1 MSERKP
7 VDPFS
12 DINLDTFKNTAP
24 KKPKSPIEKEA
35 IREVA
40 IQSKF
45 QSRQPVA
52 KREPHTA
59 KTFSLFPDDTA
70 IIKNAL
76 RSFMDYN
83 ASIQASSSD
92 VVRAA
97 LHEFSRKPENEQV
110 KLIEQYRARGKREY
124 A

>member
-1 MSERKP
+1 MSERNP

-12 DINLDTFKNTAP
+12 EITLEALKNTTP
-24 KKPKSPIEKEA
+24 KKPKSPVEMDA

-45 QSRQPVA
+45 QSRQPAA
-52 KREPHTA
+52 KREAHTA

-76 RSFMDYN
+76 RFFMDYN
-83 ASIQASSSD
+83 ASIQASGSD

-97 LHEFSRKPENEQV
+97 LHEFAQKSTNEQV
-110 KLIEQYRARGKREY
+110 KLIEQQVEPH
-124 A
+124 